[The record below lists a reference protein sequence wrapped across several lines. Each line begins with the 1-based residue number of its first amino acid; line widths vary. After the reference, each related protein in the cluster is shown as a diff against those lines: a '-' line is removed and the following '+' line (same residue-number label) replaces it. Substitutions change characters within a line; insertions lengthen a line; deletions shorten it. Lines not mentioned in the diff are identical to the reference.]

1 MKYAFFGTPEFAAI
15 ILERLIG
22 AGLPPAALICNPDRP
37 VGRKKIITPP
47 PAKQSILDQQEDIRE
62 QIEILQPEKVL
73 EIEEQLKAGNYDLF
87 VIAAYGLIIPKRIL
101 DIPRLHTIGIHP
113 SLLPHFRG
121 ATPIQSALLS
131 NEKETGVSLF
141 MVDEKVDHGSIL
153 SEEILESYEL
163 TSLTYP
169 ALHDALARLG
179 AEMLIKI
186 FPTIEKAIK
195 DAKPQDESKATFT
208 SKFKTEDGFV
218 DEKNLEEALSGT
230 HPEQAILIDKKIR
243 ALGVEP
249 GVYTIR
255 NKERTKLLEAEVR
268 QGKLILKRIQVAG
281 KTPRAF

>member
-62 QIEILQPEKVL
+62 QIEIFQPEKVS

-87 VIAAYGLIIPKRIL
+87 VVAAYGLIIPKRIL
-101 DIPRLHTIGIHP
+101 DIPRLGTIGIHP

-153 SEEILESYEL
+153 SEEVLESYEL

-179 AEMLIKI
+179 AEMLIKTL
-186 FPTIEKAIK
+186 PNIERAIK
-195 DAKPQDESKATFT
+195 EAKPQDESKATFT

-230 HPEQAILIDKKIR
+230 NSEQAVIIDKKIR
-243 ALGVEP
+243 ALGMEP

-255 NKERTKLLEAEVR
+255 NKERTKLLEAEVH

-281 KTPRAF
+281 KTPRTF